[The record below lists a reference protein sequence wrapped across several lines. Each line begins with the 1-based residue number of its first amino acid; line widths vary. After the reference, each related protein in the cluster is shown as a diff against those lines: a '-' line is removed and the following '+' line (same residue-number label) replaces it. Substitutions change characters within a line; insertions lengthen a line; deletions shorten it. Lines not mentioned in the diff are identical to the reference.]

1 MGFTV
6 TGPAGTKDAEFE
18 AYARLL
24 RQRGKALGNLPRVPD
39 PQDPKRRW
47 VYVWNTQEEA
57 QRFANELKEQ
67 TSDND
72 WHVEP
77 TDAPASNGPFGP
89 VLIQLARRSD
99 GLVLALHPLS
109 LAMIREAFPGARP
122 AATNAFINTQTWNDF
137 LKTQGDLS
145 DLAGEIVPSL
155 TGLSMDRFTD
165 LGYAVIDADTDRTWV
180 YVPPADRRQRSG
192 LTGPAGGSRSASAG
206 PAGAASSWTAGS
218 RPGTVGAATG
228 ISRRSGNR

>member
-47 VYVWNTQEEA
+47 VYVWDTQEEA
-57 QRFANELKEQ
+57 QRFADALKEQ
-67 TSDND
+67 TRDTD

-77 TDAPASNGPFGP
+77 TAAAPSNGPFGP

-99 GLVLALHPLS
+99 GLALALHPLS
-109 LAMIREAFPGARP
+109 RAMIREAFAGAAP
-122 AATNAFINTQTWNDF
+122 AVSNAFVNTQTWHDF
-137 LKTQGDLS
+137 RKTRGDLS
-145 DLAGEIVPSL
+145 ALAREILPSL
-155 TGLSMDRFTD
+155 TGLSMDRLAD
-165 LGYAVIDADTDRTWV
+165 LGYAVIDADTDQTWV
-180 YVPPADRRQRSG
+180 YVPPAVVVNGQ
-192 LTGPAGGSRSASAG
+192 
-206 PAGAASSWTAGS
+206 
-218 RPGTVGAATG
+218 V
-228 ISRRSGNR
+228 

>member
-24 RQRGKALGNLPRVPD
+24 RQSGKALGYLPRVPD

-57 QRFANELKEQ
+57 RQFADELKEQ
-67 TSDND
+67 TRDTD
-72 WHVEP
+72 WHVEA

-109 LAMIREAFPGARP
+109 LAMIREAFAGATP
-122 AATNAFINTQTWNDF
+122 AATNAFVNTQTWYDF
-137 LKTQGDLS
+137 RKTRGNLS
-145 DLAGEIVPSL
+145 DLAREIVPSL
-155 TGLSMDRFTD
+155 TGLSMERLTD
-165 LGYAVIDADTDRTWV
+165 LGYAVIDEDTDRTCV
-180 YVPPADRRQRSG
+180 YVPPADVANG
-192 LTGPAGGSRSASAG
+192 H
-206 PAGAASSWTAGS
+206 
-218 RPGTVGAATG
+218 V
-228 ISRRSGNR
+228 

>member
-24 RQRGKALGNLPRVPD
+24 RQSGKVLGNLPRVPD

-57 QRFANELKEQ
+57 RQFADELKEQ
-67 TSDND
+67 TRDTD
-72 WHVEP
+72 WHVEA

-99 GLVLALHPLS
+99 GLAWMLHPLS
-109 LAMIREAFPGARP
+109 LAMIRETFAGATP
-122 AATNAFINTQTWNDF
+122 AVTNAFINTQTWHDF
-137 LKTQGDLS
+137 LKTRGNLS
-145 DLAGEIVPSL
+145 ALARELIPSL
-155 TGLSMDRFTD
+155 TGLTMDRLTD

-180 YVPPADRRQRSG
+180 YVPPA
-192 LTGPAGGSRSASAG
+192 
-206 PAGAASSWTAGS
+206 
-218 RPGTVGAATG
+218 G
-228 ISRRSGNR
+228 IANGQV